1 MSRSLRLPRWTIAI
15 AALIWIA
22 FESVAVYFFILNRR
36 LTRELVRHTWSKP
49 TLLLS
54 AAHGAPQR
62 VWTLYGV
69 DWRVTTPVTLASLP
83 RFIPDS
89 FVAAEDVRFHHHLGV
104 DPIGIVRALWLDLRV
119 HGIAQGGSTIDQQIV
134 KARFL
139 SNERTWRRKLI
150 EIPLAVLLD
159 FRMRKDEIL
168 EIYLNDVYLGHSGGK
183 PVLGIDEASRLYF
196 DKRPQELRL
205 DEAALLAGMIRAP
218 NRDTP
223 DKRPDIVRARRN
235 AILAVMHDRH
245 WIGDAQYDDAI
256 SRVVEFRGG
265 QIPQP
270 PFPFYLRALRSE
282 LVDTVDTVGIE
293 RVIEGGLTITCEI
306 DPRAQTAAER
316 VAASAP
322 GQLEARFGWI
332 RAQARSEPLQVA
344 ILSVDPRSG
353 GVRALVG
360 GSDYR
365 VSPFD
370 RTSAMRRQPGSAFK
384 TFAYLAAIASRKA
397 TPASLLLDAP
407 VRIDVSGG
415 ETWEP
420 HNYDQRFR
428 GRVSLREAF
437 ETSLNVPTVRLTEQ
451 IGLKRVVSTAQDFGF
466 EEKFAN
472 IPALPLGVTEVT
484 MRELT
489 AAYTAFPNLGV
500 RVEPFLIREVRDAR
514 GKQLFRHELD
524 AKKVADAAPV
534 YVMHTLLRGVVLRGT
549 ASRLK
554 RYGLGYVAGKTGTT
568 NDYRDAWFV
577 GYTPD
582 MVSTVW
588 TGFDH
593 GAPLRLSS
601 GEAAIP
607 IWGAYMSAIPH
618 THADPKAPAGVTFR
632 NIDPETGMLWQDG
645 CPGPWREVFL
655 NGTAPSHHCPAG
667 ILGKI
672 VRRVFFDREHFDE
685 PPAISFDQFR
695 KWAAEV
701 DQNRQQVESKL
712 DRLRRI
718 FRR

>member
-1 MSRSLRLPRWTIAI
+1 MPRMSRSLRLPRWTIAI
-15 AALIWIA
+15 AALLWIV
-22 FESVAVYFFILNRR
+22 FESIAIYFFILDRR
-36 LTRELVRHTWSKP
+36 LTRELVRHTWSAP
-49 TLLLS
+49 TIVLS
-54 AAHGAPQR
+54 AAHGTPQR
-62 VWTLYGV
+62 VWILYGV
-69 DWRVTTPVTLASLP
+69 DWRITPPVRLASLP
-83 RFIPDS
+83 RFIPDA
-89 FVAAEDVRFHHHLGV
+89 FVAAEDVRFHHHIGI
-104 DPIGIVRALWLDLRV
+104 DPIGMARALWLDLRA

-139 SNERTWRRKLI
+139 SNERTWRRKLV
-150 EIPLAVLLD
+150 EIQLAVMLD
-159 FRMRKDEIL
+159 FRMRKNEIL
-168 EIYLNDVYLGHSGGK
+168 EIYLNDVYLGHNAGT
-183 PVLGIDEASRLYF
+183 PVLGIDEAARLYF
-196 DKRPQELRL
+196 DKRPQDLRL
-205 DEAALLAGMIRAP
+205 DEAALLAGIIRAP

-223 DKRPDIVRARRN
+223 DKRPDIARVRRN

-245 WIGDAQYDDAI
+245 WIGDAQYNDAI
-256 SRVVEFRGG
+256 TRVVEFRGG
-265 QIPQP
+265 DIPQP

-282 LVDTVDTVGIE
+282 LVDTVGIE
-293 RVIEGGLTITCEI
+293 RVIEGGLTIACEI
-306 DPRAQTAAER
+306 DPRAQAAAER
-316 VAASAP
+316 AASSAP
-322 GQLEARFGWI
+322 GQLEARFSWI
-332 RAQARSEPLQVA
+332 RAEARSEPLQVA

-370 RTSAMRRQPGSAFK
+370 RTSAMRRQPGSAFQS
-384 TFAYLAAIASRKA
+384 FASRAASASRKA
-397 TPASLLLDAP
+397 TAASLLLDAP

-420 HNYDQRFR
+420 HNYDQQFR
-428 GRVSLREAF
+428 GRVTLREAF
-437 ETSLNVPTVRLTEQ
+437 EKSLNVPTVRLTEQ
-451 IGLKRVVSTAQDFGF
+451 IGLKRVINTAENFGF

-514 GKQLFRHELD
+514 KKQLFRHELES
-524 AKKVADAAPV
+524 KKVADAAPV

-549 ASRLK
+549 AARLK

-568 NDYRDAWFV
+568 SDYRDAWFV

-618 THADPKAPAGVTFR
+618 VHADPKAPSGVTFR
-632 NIDPETGMLWQDG
+632 DIDPETGMLWQNG
-645 CPGPWREVFL
+645 CPGPWHEVFL

-667 ILGKI
+667 FLGGI
-672 VRRVFFDREHFDE
+672 VRRVFFDREHFDD

-695 KWAAEV
+695 RWTTEV
-701 DQNRQQVESKL
+701 DQQRQQVESTL

-718 FRR
+718 FAH

>member
-15 AALIWIA
+15 AVLIWLALEAIA
-22 FESVAVYFFILNRR
+22 IYFFILDRR
-36 LTRELVRHTWSKP
+36 LTRELVRHTWRAP
-49 TLLLS
+49 TVLLS
-54 AAHGAPQR
+54 GARGGPQR

-69 DWRVTTPVTLASLP
+69 DWRITAPVTLASLP
-83 RFIPDS
+83 RFVPDA

-104 DPIGIVRALWLDLRV
+104 DPIGMMRALYLDLRA

-139 SNERTWRRKLI
+139 SNERTWRRKLV
-150 EIPLAVLLD
+150 EIPLAILLD
-159 FRMRKDEIL
+159 ARMDKDEIL
-168 EIYLNDVYLGHSGGK
+168 EIYLNEVYLGHSGGK

-196 DKRPQELRL
+196 DKHPRELRR

-223 DKRPDIVRARRN
+223 DKRPDVVRVRRN
-235 AILAVMHDRH
+235 AILAVMRDRH
-245 WIGDAQYDDAI
+245 WIDEAQYNDAVT
-256 SRVVEFRGG
+256 RVVEFRGG
-265 QIPQP
+265 EIPQP

-282 LVDTVDTVGIE
+282 LVDTVGVE

-306 DPRAQTAAER
+306 DPRAQAAAER
-316 VAASAP
+316 AASNGP

-397 TPASLLLDAP
+397 TAASLLLDAP
-407 VRIDVSGG
+407 LRVGN
-415 ETWEP
+415 WEP
-420 HNYDQRFR
+420 HNYDQQFR
-428 GRVSLREAF
+428 GRVTLRESF
-437 ETSLNVPTVRLTEQ
+437 EHSLNVPTVRLTEEV
-451 IGLKRVVSTAQDFGF
+451 GLKRVVNTAQDFGF
-466 EEKFAN
+466 EEKFAT

-484 MRELT
+484 VRELT
-489 AAYTAFPNLGV
+489 AAYTAFANLGV
-500 RVEPFLIREVRDAR
+500 RVEPFLVREVRDAR
-514 GKQLFRHELD
+514 GKRLFRHELES
-524 AKKVADAAPV
+524 KKVADAAPV
-534 YVMHTLLRGVVLRGT
+534 YVMHSLLRGVVLRGT

-568 NDYRDAWFV
+568 SDYRDAWFV

-582 MVSTVW
+582 MVTTVW

-618 THADPKAPAGVTFR
+618 TQADPRAPSGVTFR
-632 NIDPETGMLWQDG
+632 DIDPESGMLWQDG

-655 NGTAPSHHCPAG
+655 NGTAPTHHCPAG
-667 ILGKI
+667 ILGRVIRK
-672 VRRVFFDREHFDE
+672 VFFDRDNFGE
-685 PPAISFDQFR
+685 PPAITFDQFR
-695 KWAAEV
+695 RWTSEV
-701 DQNRQQVESKL
+701 DQERQQVESKL